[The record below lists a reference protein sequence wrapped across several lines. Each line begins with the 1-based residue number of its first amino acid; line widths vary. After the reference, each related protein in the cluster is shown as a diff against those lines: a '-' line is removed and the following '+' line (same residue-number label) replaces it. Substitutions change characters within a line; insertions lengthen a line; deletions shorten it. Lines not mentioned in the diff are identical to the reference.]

1 MWSCVSTTAAMRF
14 GLFIELVTDGPST
27 RAFFDLSE
35 RVAAGW
41 DGAEPFLRP
50 LEAAA

>member
-1 MWSCVSTTAAMRF
+1 VELRF
-14 GLFIELVTDGPST
+14 YDCRDALGLFIELVTDGPST

-35 RVAAGW
+35 CVAAEW

-50 LEAAA
+50 LETAA